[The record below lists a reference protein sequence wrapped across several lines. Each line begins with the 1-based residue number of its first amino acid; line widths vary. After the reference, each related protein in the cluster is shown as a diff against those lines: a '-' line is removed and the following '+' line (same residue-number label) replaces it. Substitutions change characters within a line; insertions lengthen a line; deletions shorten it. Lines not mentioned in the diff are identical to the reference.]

1 MSKIKKKI
9 FISGPKRPLVVVGNK
24 TDLLQ
29 DWSRNM
35 LDQAKRAL
43 IKQLPSKANV
53 LHTTLVSAKTG
64 FGIEQLI
71 TTLYKI
77 WEFRGVLSK
86 FKIIQYTVQPVIL
99 NPPNFRILGSLI

>member
-1 MSKIKKKI
+1 MLKIKSII

-35 LDQAKRAL
+35 LETAKSAL
-43 IKQLPSKANV
+43 LKQLPTKANV
-53 LHTTLVSAKTG
+53 LHTALVSAKTG
-64 FGIEQLI
+64 FGIEQLV

-77 WEFRGVLSK
+77 WEYRGVYCQNS
-86 FKIIQYTVQPVIL
+86 KIIQYK
-99 NPPNFRILGSLI
+99 S